1 MRLSLRR
8 KKYRKLN
15 LFIKTMVHRSN
26 VHYSKIN
33 QKRNW
38 KKYRQFP
45 LEQQQQKKPP
55 RQLIQLCVW
64 RGGLAILEIDTQLN
78 PMLKT
83 KWLLNSKI
91 IKPRQSIL
99 ERFIMHWLKLILK
112 SNQGWVLGHLDMKI
126 CRNKAMMTFF
136 TLLLNPCLHFI
147 KNRFTISVCIEEI
160 LKHPIILNSHS
171 KLSFSSNNPYFHCI
185 PLKQYYRQRQIHC
198 N

>member
-26 VHYSKIN
+26 VYYSKIN
-33 QKRNW
+33 QKTNW

-83 KWLLNSKI
+83 K
-91 IKPRQSIL
+91 
-99 ERFIMHWLKLILK
+99 
-112 SNQGWVLGHLDMKI
+112 
-126 CRNKAMMTFF
+126 
-136 TLLLNPCLHFI
+136 
-147 KNRFTISVCIEEI
+147 
-160 LKHPIILNSHS
+160 
-171 KLSFSSNNPYFHCI
+171 
-185 PLKQYYRQRQIHC
+185 
-198 N
+198 